1 MNKYLLLVSLSLVS
15 LCSVAQQN
23 KYLSGAVPEVD
34 GKVIF
39 EKSIAVKQ
47 PIDDDRFF
55 SLMDKW
61 AQDNYKADGD
71 LESRVLLSDS
81 QSRKIACGGEKYL
94 VFKKSA
100 LVLDQAKMTYQMIL
114 EIGSGKCNVTVRNI
128 KYDYSD
134 NKDQQPAEQMI
145 TDKVAL
151 NKKGDKLNRYYD
163 KFRMQTIDSIN
174 SIFRSIDVYLNGVN
188 TTGAA
193 AQQAVS
199 VSEPP
204 VAASDAAEHKQIGLP
219 IVSIPS
225 AVPSVPSLQST
236 VGVSETGAMS
246 GYKRIAPDKIPG
258 NYIKLLND
266 WTLITSGS
274 ADQMGVTTAVWG
286 GLGSFLEKPVVF
298 CFLNPAHYSVKTMD
312 KGDTYTISFYT
323 EAYKDNLRYCSSES
337 ESTTDKIKGSGLTPI
352 KTPSGAT
359 AFSEAWMIIECK
371 KIVSQQLSP
380 DAVMDKS
387 LSGEWSKSGYHKMY
401 VGEIVNVW
409 IK

>member
-1 MNKYLLLVSLSLVS
+1 MNKYHLLVSLFLVS
-15 LCSVAQQN
+15 LCSIAQQD

-71 LESRVLLSDS
+71 LDSRVLLSDS
-81 QSRKIACGGEKYL
+81 QSRTIACGGEKYL

-100 LVLDQAKMTYQMIL
+100 LVLDQAKMIYQMIL
-114 EIGSGKCNVTVRNI
+114 KVESGKCDVTVRNI
-128 KYDYSD
+128 KYSYSD
-134 NKDQQPAEQMI
+134 SKDQQSAEQMI

-174 SIFRSIDVYLNGVN
+174 NIFHSIDVYLNGVN
-188 TTGAA
+188 TAGAA

-199 VSEPP
+199 VSGQS
-204 VAASDAAEHKQIGLP
+204 AASDAAEHKQIGLP
-219 IVSIPS
+219 IVS
-225 AVPSVPSLQST
+225 VPSVPSLQSIAGT
-236 VGVSETGAMS
+236 SETGIMS

-266 WTLITSGS
+266 WTLIASGTE
-274 ADQMGVTTAVWG
+274 DLIDVTTAAWG
-286 GLGSFLEKPVVF
+286 GIGSFLEKPVAF

-323 EAYKDNLRYCSSES
+323 EAYKENLRHCSAES
-337 ESTTDKIKGSGLTPI
+337 ESTTDKIKASGLTPI
-352 KTPSGAT
+352 KTSSGAT

-380 DAVMDKS
+380 DAVVDKS

-401 VGEIVNVW
+401 IGEIVNVW
-409 IK
+409 VK